1 MLRRTRMKES
11 YYRKYMPTS
20 RRRVNESSHGYDLCI
35 IYRDNVGPICCK
47 IDEDYGISFDGSRA
61 YFDVI
66 REDGTTETM
75 KIPVSAIEYIGD
87 PSKWG

>member
-1 MLRRTRMKES
+1 MLRRTRLKES
-11 YYRKYMPTS
+11 YYRKDMPGS
-20 RRRVNESSHGYDLCI
+20 RRRMNESSRGYDLCI
-35 IYRDNVGPICCK
+35 IYRDNIGPVCCK

-75 KIPVSAIEYIGD
+75 KIPVSAIDYIGD